1 MTASSKSSNVSPV
14 TKKVRAIAG
23 GETAAASSA
32 SERMD
37 TILRSLEE
45 DIVAGKMLPGQH
57 LDERALAARFGVS
70 RTPIREALFKLSS
83 LGIVELR
90 RSQGAFV
97 ASISSARLVGML
109 DVMSELKVLAAR
121 QAARR
126 MSVEERENLQRFKDV
141 MTDHVQKGEIMRYFA
156 TATELHDVICEG
168 THNSYLIETIRNI
181 QICLCAYRRHLAQTL
196 HLPMQTSLQENCS
209 IIDAIVRADSAEAER
224 WMRQQ
229 TELRREEFADLITM
243 ISESMER
250 ANQSQSA

>member
-1 MTASSKSSNVSPV
+1 MRVIT
-14 TKKVRAIAG
+14 G
-23 GETAAASSA
+23 GESAPAAST
-32 SERMD
+32 SERIE
-37 TILRSLEE
+37 TILQSLED
-45 DIVAGKMLPGQH
+45 DIVAGKLLPGQH
-57 LDERALAARFGVS
+57 LDERALALRFGVS

-97 ASISSARLVGML
+97 SSISSARLVGML

-126 MSVEERENLQRFKDV
+126 MSVEERQNLLRFKEV
-141 MTDHVQKGEIMRYFA
+141 MTDHVQKGEIMSYFA
-156 TATELHDVICEG
+156 SATELHDVICEG
-168 THNSYLIETIRNI
+168 THNSYLIEIIRNI

-196 HLPMQTSLQENCS
+196 HLPMQTSLQENCN
-209 IIDAIVRADSAEAER
+209 IIDAIVKADSAEAER

-250 ANQSQSA
+250 ANE